1 MRARGEMEMDSGSGI
16 RSLLISDSPLSFA
29 VGFLFL
35 LVFLQTSNGQSKA
48 SLQRSPPDTDTL
60 TQSTDKILKNFI
72 WYL

>member
-60 TQSTDKILKNFI
+60 IQSTDKILKNFI